1 MAGKR
6 VLLLYI
12 SQVSGHRSASIA
24 IEKALRILSKDT
36 EILNI
41 NAFHYTNPIA
51 EKLIN
56 RLYMAV
62 IKNTPRVWD
71 YLYDNQKVAQ
81 KLDRW
86 KKLVHKF
93 NSSRFKQLFDEFKP
107 DVVACTQA
115 FPCGMVAD
123 YKLTHNSDIPLLAVL
138 TDYAPHSYWIYDNVD
153 YFITPAEEISQ
164 RLINKGVDPKK
175 IKSLGIPID
184 PKFNDP
190 IEHASVWKKL
200 GLNPDIP
207 TILIMGGSHGLGPI
221 TTIIKS
227 LDKVKLKIQEII
239 IAGANK
245 KLYNSLEN
253 KIKKLKKKVLLLGF
267 SDNIH
272 ELMSIS
278 SIIITKPGGMSL
290 SEALVKKLPM
300 VIVKPLP
307 GQEAANT
314 AYLLKKKAII
324 KTDNLKKINL
334 VIDGLLG
341 EPEKLK
347 KLSESAASISK
358 PDSSL
363 DIAKLILNL

>member
-6 VLLLYI
+6 VLLLHI

-24 IEKALRILSKDT
+24 IEKTLKILSQDV

-41 NAFHYTNPIA
+41 NAFHYTNPLA

-62 IKNTPRVWD
+62 IKNTPGIWD
-71 YLYDNQKVAQ
+71 YLYDNQKIVK
-81 KLDRW
+81 KLESW
-86 KKLVHKF
+86 KKLLHKL
-93 NSSRFKQLFDEFKP
+93 NNHRFKQLFDEFKP

-123 YKLTHNSDIPLLAVL
+123 YKKIHNSDIPLVAVL
-138 TDYAPHSYWIYDNVD
+138 TDYAPHSYWIYDNVN
-153 YFITPAEEISQ
+153 YFITPAQEISQ
-164 RLINKGVDPKK
+164 RLIDKGVPAEKVK
-175 IKSLGIPID
+175 PYGIPID
-184 PKFNDP
+184 PKFNQPVEPDK
-190 IEHASVWKKL
+190 IRRKL
-200 GLNPDIP
+200 GLDPSIP

-227 LDKVKLKIQEII
+227 LDKVKPEIQLII

-245 KLYNSLEN
+245 KLYNFL
-253 KIKKLKKKVLLLGF
+253 KKKTKKLKKRILLLGF
-267 SDNIH
+267 TDNVH
-272 ELMSIS
+272 ELMAIS
-278 SIIITKPGGMSL
+278 TLLITKPGGMSL

-307 GQEAANT
+307 GQEANNT
-314 AYLLKKKAII
+314 NYLLEKKAAVMADDLI
-324 KTDNLKKINL
+324 KINL

-341 EPEKLK
+341 EPERLK
-347 KLSESAASISK
+347 QLSESSASISK
-358 PDSSL
+358 PDSSF